1 MLLTLGMSDRESF
14 SAFLAK
20 TMTSDQLPL
29 PSTVITDSEGRT
41 LEVMQGVP
49 TLSLV
54 RRRIPGKNR
63 VIRFGKL

>member
-1 MLLTLGMSDRESF
+1 
-14 SAFLAK
+14 
-20 TMTSDQLPL
+20 MTSDQRPL
-29 PSTVITDSEGRT
+29 PSTVITDSEGRI

-54 RRRIPGKNR
+54 RRLIPGKNR